1 MADGTTTELVG
12 VTFPIEY
19 LQRIDKLLKPMQK
32 RQDFIRQAVEEK
44 LAVMEAK

>member
-1 MADGTTTELVG
+1 MADALATELVG

-19 LQRIDKLLKPMQK
+19 LQKIDKLLKPMQK

-44 LAVMEAK
+44 LACLEAK